1 MRKRSTLSLAP
12 VLLLLLVTVT
22 GCLHKTDALG
32 AKLAISP
39 WERVMTH
46 NAMFSQ
52 LNNDA
57 IKGTVGVAQS
67 GIITDPQ
74 ARPILEW
81 EGQVA
86 KDHEMV
92 TAILAKGPDV
102 AANDPALRGFFEQV
116 RTSGMALVTSGGI
129 GVKNPR
135 TQQSLSQDIQAIV
148 NIAEAVLSDIEAV
161 KAARTQTGGTQ

>member
-1 MRKRSTLSLAP
+1 MRKRRILSLAP
-12 VLLLLLVTVT
+12 VLLLLLIGT
-22 GCLHKTDALG
+22 GCLRKTDAFG

-57 IKGTVGVAQS
+57 IKGTIGVAQS
-67 GIITDPQ
+67 GIITDQQ

-81 EGQVA
+81 EGQVS
-86 KDHEMV
+86 KDHETV
-92 TAILAKGPDV
+92 TAILAKGPEV

-116 RTSGMALVTSGGI
+116 RTSGIELVTSGGI
-129 GVKNPR
+129 GIKNPR
-135 TQQSLSQDIQAIV
+135 TQQSLSQDIQSIV
-148 NIAEAVLSDIEAV
+148 NIAEALLSDIEAV
-161 KAARTQTGGTQ
+161 KAARASAQTGGQ